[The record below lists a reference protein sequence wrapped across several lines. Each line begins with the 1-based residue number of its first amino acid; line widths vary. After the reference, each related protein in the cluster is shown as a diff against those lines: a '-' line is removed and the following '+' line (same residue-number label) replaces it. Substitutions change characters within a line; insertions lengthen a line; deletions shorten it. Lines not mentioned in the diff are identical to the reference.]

1 MDAAERVNNH
11 KKVLVFC
18 LIAAALI
25 MGCESPT
32 IYYWGHYEQLI
43 YVSYAKPGKVPPES
57 QVLLMQEDEQ
67 KAAAANKPLPP
78 GFHAHLGHLYY
89 QAGKPDLALQE
100 FRKEKAQ
107 FPESTA
113 LMDRFSTN
121 LITK

>member
-11 KKVLVFC
+11 KKVLFC
-18 LIAAALI
+18 FLAAVALI
-25 MGCESPT
+25 TGCESPT
-32 IYYWGHYEQLI
+32 IYYWGHYQQLI
-43 YVSYAKPGKVPPES
+43 YVAYTNPGKTPPES
-57 QVLLMQEDEQ
+57 QVLLMQEDVQ

-89 QAGKPDLALQE
+89 QTGKPDMALQE
-100 FRKEKAQ
+100 FQKEKAQ
-107 FPESTA
+107 FPESTI